1 MSKDNKAKKTKKRY
15 RSLEKKTALWGLIFL
30 LPWLIGLV
38 FFFLRPLVLTF
49 YYAFS
54 SMEMENGVFKG
65 TFNGIENFKYA
76 LGVDAD
82 FTKDLAS
89 AFTGMLTNV
98 PIQIFVSLFIAI
110 LLNGQFKGRG
120 FFRAIFFIPI
130 ILATGITTIELS
142 EVSLTAQ
149 ASESVV
155 DLDWLTELVVN
166 SGIPEQITT
175 LLTSYISNIFDVV
188 TTSGV
193 QILIFLS
200 GLQAISPTL
209 YDYTSNDFSN
219 DSGVSCIQHFRSIC
233 KGRCN
238 GYYLQCYL

>member
-1 MSKDNKAKKTKKRY
+1 MSKDSKAKKTKKHY
-15 RSLEKKTALWGLIFL
+15 KSLEKKTALWGLIFL
-30 LPWLIGLV
+30 LPWLIGLI
-38 FFFLRPLVLTF
+38 FFFLRPLFLTF
-49 YYAFS
+49 YYAFN
-54 SMEMENGVFKG
+54 SMEMESGVFKG

-89 AFTGMLTNV
+89 AFTSMLTNV

-149 ASESVV
+149 TSESVV
-155 DLDWLTELVVN
+155 NLD
-166 SGIPEQITT
+166 
-175 LLTSYISNIFDVV
+175 
-188 TTSGV
+188 
-193 QILIFLS
+193 
-200 GLQAISPTL
+200 
-209 YDYTSNDFSN
+209 
-219 DSGVSCIQHFRSIC
+219 
-233 KGRCN
+233 
-238 GYYLQCYL
+238 

>member
-82 FTKDLAS
+82 FKGFGIRVYGYADKCADSDLR
-89 AFTGMLTNV
+89 
-98 PIQIFVSLFIAI
+98 IAVY
-110 LLNGQFKGRG
+110 RD
-120 FFRAIFFIPI
+120 
-130 ILATGITTIELS
+130 
-142 EVSLTAQ
+142 
-149 ASESVV
+149 SVKWPV
-155 DLDWLTELVVN
+155 
-166 SGIPEQITT
+166 
-175 LLTSYISNIFDVV
+175 
-188 TTSGV
+188 
-193 QILIFLS
+193 
-200 GLQAISPTL
+200 
-209 YDYTSNDFSN
+209 
-219 DSGVSCIQHFRSIC
+219 
-233 KGRCN
+233 
-238 GYYLQCYL
+238 

>member
-130 ILATGITTIELS
+130 ILIE
-142 EVSLTAQ
+142 Q
-149 ASESVV
+149 AVV
-155 DLDWLTELVVN
+155 IHIGVV
-166 SGIPEQITT
+166 P
-175 LLTSYISNIFDVV
+175 
-188 TTSGV
+188 
-193 QILIFLS
+193 
-200 GLQAISPTL
+200 
-209 YDYTSNDFSN
+209 
-219 DSGVSCIQHFRSIC
+219 
-233 KGRCN
+233 
-238 GYYLQCYL
+238 

>member
-89 AFTGMLTNV
+89 AFTGYADKCADSDLR
-98 PIQIFVSLFIAI
+98 IAVY
-110 LLNGQFKGRG
+110 RD
-120 FFRAIFFIPI
+120 
-130 ILATGITTIELS
+130 
-142 EVSLTAQ
+142 
-149 ASESVV
+149 SVKWPV
-155 DLDWLTELVVN
+155 
-166 SGIPEQITT
+166 
-175 LLTSYISNIFDVV
+175 
-188 TTSGV
+188 
-193 QILIFLS
+193 
-200 GLQAISPTL
+200 
-209 YDYTSNDFSN
+209 
-219 DSGVSCIQHFRSIC
+219 
-233 KGRCN
+233 
-238 GYYLQCYL
+238 